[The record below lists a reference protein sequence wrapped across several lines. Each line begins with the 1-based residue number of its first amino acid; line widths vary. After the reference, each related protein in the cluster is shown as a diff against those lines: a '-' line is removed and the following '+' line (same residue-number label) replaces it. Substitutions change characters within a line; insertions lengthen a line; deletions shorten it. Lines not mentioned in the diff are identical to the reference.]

1 MTEVLNPYV
10 FLILGIFSGALLC
23 GLVGLRIL
31 QTMRRKWQQ
40 EDEKKQQS
48 LDALQQEITQKNDVI
63 HSLEKEALLL
73 EQQFT
78 TAQTVWQE
86 KDNLLRSQ
94 KSQMETEFKQLAQ
107 DIMGQQQQKLA
118 QENEKQLG
126 TLLTPLGNQ
135 IKQFQD
141 KVERS
146 YQDEAKERFSLV
158 REIKNLQQLNQK
170 ISDDAAN
177 LTHALKGQNKLQ
189 GGWGEVILERILE
202 RSGLEKGREYEVQS
216 SHVSQDGRRLQ
227 PDVIVNLPE
236 GKQII
241 IDSKMVLVS
250 YLAYVEAESE
260 EEKNRAL
267 KQHLE
272 AIKRHIKELSAKS
285 YEALPGVKSLDFV
298 LLFIPIEAAF
308 GLAIQADNSLFSDAF
323 DKNIIVAGPSNLLA
337 TLRTIQN
344 IWRNE
349 KQSQNAVEIA
359 RQAGAMYD
367 KFVSFVGD
375 MDEVGNRLDQA
386 SRSYQ
391 GAVKKLNTGR
401 GNLVARA
408 EQLKA
413 MGAKTTKQID
423 SKHLDL
429 STSETNTLSPTVNNI
444 SQEEG
449 ERLVDDSVSNS
460 QEKQTENRLENH
472 PESSSK
478 NSSKNIGDLFD

>member
-1 MTEVLNPYV
+1 MMESLIPMTLFMVGL
-10 FLILGIFSGALLC
+10 FT
-23 GLVGLRIL
+23 GLVACGVLARYLIRSIR
-31 QTMRRKWQQ
+31 QKSH
-40 EDEKKQQS
+40 E
-48 LDALQQEITQKNDVI
+48 EITEKNAEVTKLQHSLEQKSELI
-63 HSLEKEALLL
+63 HTLEKEALLL

-86 KDNLLRSQ
+86 KDKLLRSQ
-94 KSQMETEFKQLAQ
+94 KTQMEVEFKQLAQ
-107 DIMGQQQQKLA
+107 EIMGQQQQKLA

-158 REIKNLQQLNQK
+158 KEIKNLQQLNQK
-170 ISDDAAN
+170 ISDDAVN

-216 SHVSQDGRRLQ
+216 SHVSDDGRRLQ

-250 YLAYVEAESE
+250 YLAYVEAETE
-260 EEKNRAL
+260 DEKNRAL

-285 YEALPGVKSLDFV
+285 YEDLPSVKSLDFV

-308 GLAIQADNSLFSDAF
+308 GLAIQADTGLFSEAF
-323 DKNIIVAGPSNLLA
+323 DKNIIIAGPSNLLA

-367 KFVSFVGD
+367 KFVSFIGD
-375 MDEVGNRLDQA
+375 MEDVGNRLEQTN
-386 SRSYQ
+386 RSYQ
-391 GAVKKLNTGR
+391 GALKKLYTGR
-401 GNLVARA
+401 GNLVNKA
-408 EQLKA
+408 EQLRV

-423 SKHLDL
+423 AKHLDL
-429 STSETNTLSPTVNNI
+429 ANSENNPTEENKTDKSNAQAITNKSATQSASLPTNVDTDNN
-444 SQEEG
+444 
-449 ERLVDDSVSNS
+449 
-460 QEKQTENRLENH
+460 ENA
-472 PESSSK
+472 SK
-478 NSSKNIGDLFD
+478 SDEIRDLFD